1 MKGWNLKE
9 GEVQDIISIK
19 VAISSFFL
27 EKGKMLNLYKLSLM
41 KALIEVA
48 KDSKILEEEI
58 FYRLVIKFS
67 EIYLKYKKQ
76 LYINTTIFN
85 GKSSE
90 SELDKI
96 ILELDILEKENFE
109 IIDDELKVSYILKS
123 KELMKKNVI
132 GALYVSLKNI
142 PYTFDKKNENI
153 YLNEKFKIFIIKNEE
168 IINKL
173 IKYRMIEFL
182 KKSEKDK
189 KILKKNLCEIGIE
202 NIEIDYYKIISQQL
216 EKLEEVNICTQ
227 NKNLK

>member
-109 IIDDELKVSYILKS
+109 IIDDQLKVSYILKS